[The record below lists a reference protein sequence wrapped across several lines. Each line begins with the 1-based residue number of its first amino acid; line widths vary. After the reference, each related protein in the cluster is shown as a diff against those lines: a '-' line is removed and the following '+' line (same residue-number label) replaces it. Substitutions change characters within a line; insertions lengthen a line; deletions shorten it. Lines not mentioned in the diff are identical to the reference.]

1 MVHRRPRSPCSPGF
15 TLIEILVA
23 LAVLSV
29 GVTIFVSL
37 FSSSLA
43 LSQSSRNQTVAAS
56 LAEEQVQLLLHRPAQ
71 YDWHLET
78 AKPGELV
85 EVTVPNASE
94 RYHPCDPPSVLPVE
108 PSASMREQNLYDGFT
123 WQAFR
128 KTPSAD
134 AGYMEVTVVVR
145 WIEAGRPRL
154 FALTS
159 AVPRSLITGA
169 ARAEG
174 ST

>member
-1 MVHRRPRSPCSPGF
+1 
-15 TLIEILVA
+15 LIEILVA

-29 GVTIFVSL
+29 GVTIFISL

-56 LAEEQVQLLLHRPAQ
+56 LAEEQIQFLLHHPAQ

-78 AKPGELV
+78 AKPGELI
-85 EVTVPNASE
+85 EVTIPGATE
-94 RYHPCDPPSVLPVE
+94 KHHPCDPPGVLPVE
-108 PSASMREQNLYDGFT
+108 PSASMREQNLYDAFT

-128 KTPSAD
+128 QAPSAD
-134 AGYMEVTVVVR
+134 AAYMEVTVVVR
-145 WIEAGRPRL
+145 WVEAGRPRL